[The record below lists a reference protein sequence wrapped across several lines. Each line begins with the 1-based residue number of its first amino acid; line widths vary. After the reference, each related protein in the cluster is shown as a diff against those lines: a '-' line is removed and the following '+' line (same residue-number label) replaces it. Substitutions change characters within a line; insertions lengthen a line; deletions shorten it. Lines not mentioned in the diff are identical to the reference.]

1 MTSEMNASDFKA
13 RCLAVLDEV
22 ARSGEPVTILKRG
35 KAVAML
41 VPAVGR
47 SQEYP
52 QQDLAGTVTVV
63 GDIVSPVV
71 APREWAAVA
80 EGEIPEDGRK
90 RRKGR
95 GR

>member
-1 MTSEMNASDFKA
+1 MASEMNASDFKA

-47 SQEYP
+47 GRKYP
-52 QQDLAGTVTVV
+52 QDGLEGTVTVV
-63 GDIVSPVV
+63 GDIVSPVL
-71 APREWAAVA
+71 APEEWAAVA
-80 EGEIPEDGRK
+80 EGDTPRK
-90 RRKGR
+90 KTRRGKGR